1 MFVFFL
7 FMERQVVLLED
18 LIEVFRQELGHVL
31 EDVDQPGPG
40 RPPVYPADGMFL
52 CWLLLYLGIADSQR
66 RLIQLLAQHSEWRKR
81 LGFAEQI
88 PDQSTFSWFK
98 NHRANH
104 VFERVF
110 DEAVR
115 RLVEA
120 GVIKGEHLVVDASLF
135 QAYSNP
141 RKKGESGEASD
152 SDATWAKET
161 STVQWIYGYK
171 LHVVSCVDS
180 ELPIALTV
188 TTGKRND
195 SPFFP
200 QLLRKASCFP
210 IPIRVV
216 GADGNYHSAENHL
229 EAYRLGTCT
238 VIPLPDRRHQ
248 EPRSL
253 AQRLRLHPVI
263 KRGSEL
269 YQRLKRKRQSIERV
283 FSRLKS
289 HFNLS
294 SLRVRGLA
302 RVKQHALLSLTSML
316 IYALTAAKRGLENL
330 IRSPTR
336 LTA

>member
-1 MFVFFL
+1 
-7 FMERQVVLLED
+7 MERQVILLED
-18 LIEVFRQELGHVL
+18 LIDVFAEELGSVL
-31 EDVDQPGPG
+31 RAVDQPGPG
-40 RPPVYPADGMFL
+40 RPPVYAAEGMFL

-88 PDQSTFSWFK
+88 PDQSTISWFK
-98 NHRANH
+98 NHRASH
-104 VFERVF
+104 VFQQVF
-110 DEAVR
+110 DEIVH

-120 GVIKGEHLVVDASLF
+120 GVIRGEHLVVDASLF
-135 QAYSNP
+135 HAYSNP
-141 RKKGESGEASD
+141 RKKDESGEPSD

-161 STVQWIYGYK
+161 STGQWVYGYK
-171 LHVVSCVDS
+171 LHIVSCADS
-180 ELPIALTV
+180 ELPIAITV

-195 SPFFP
+195 SPLFP
-200 QLLRKASCFP
+200 PLLEKASQFH
-210 IPIRVV
+210 IPMRIV

-229 EAYRLGTCT
+229 EAHRFGACP
-238 VIPLPDRRHQ
+238 VIPLPDRRHRK
-248 EPRSL
+248 PTTL

-289 HFNLS
+289 HFSLD

-316 IYALTAAKRGLENL
+316 VYALTAAKHGIQNL
-330 IRSPTR
+330 VRSPTR

>member
-1 MFVFFL
+1 MDK
-7 FMERQVVLLED
+7 QVILLED
-18 LIEVFRQELGHVL
+18 LITVFRQELGHVL

-40 RPPVYPADGMFL
+40 RPPVYPANGMFL
-52 CWLLLYLGIADSQR
+52 CWLFIYLGVADSQR
-66 RLIQLLAQHSEWRKR
+66 RLVQILTQHPEWRDR
-81 LGFAEQI
+81 LGFGERV

-98 NHRANH
+98 NYRARH
-104 VFERVF
+104 VFQKVF
-110 DEAVR
+110 DETVH

-120 GVIKGEHLVVDASLF
+120 GVIRGEHLVVDASLF

-141 RKKGESGEASD
+141 RKKGESGMPSD

-161 STVQWIYGYK
+161 STGQWVYGYK
-171 LHVVSCVDS
+171 LHIVSCADS
-180 ELPIALTV
+180 ELPIAMTV

-200 QLLRKASCFP
+200 QLLSKASQFH
-210 IPIRVV
+210 IPLRIV

-229 EAYRLGTCT
+229 EAHRLGACT
-238 VIPLPDRRHQ
+238 VIPLPDRRHRK
-248 EPRSL
+248 PRSL

-263 KRGSEL
+263 KRGSEM

-289 HFNLS
+289 HFNMD

-302 RVKQHALLSLTSML
+302 KVKQHALLSLTSML
-316 IYALTAAKRGLENL
+316 VYALTAAKRGLGNL
-330 IRSPTR
+330 ARSPTR
-336 LTA
+336 LTE